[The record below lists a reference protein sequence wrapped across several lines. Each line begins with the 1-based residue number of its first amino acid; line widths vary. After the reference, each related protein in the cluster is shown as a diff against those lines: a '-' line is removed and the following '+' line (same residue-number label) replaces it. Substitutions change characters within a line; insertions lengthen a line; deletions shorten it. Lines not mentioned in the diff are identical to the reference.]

1 MGVVS
6 VGMFDGLRPLAD
18 TLAGPGGGAG
28 GGWHGVYIGVVVK
41 NQDDKSKQGRVR
53 VQLPWS
59 PDGQTEKY
67 ETWARVATLMAGKGR
82 GTWFV
87 PDPQDEV
94 VLAFEGG
101 DPRKP
106 VVLGSLW
113 NGKDEPPEQMAA
125 DNPKRTIL
133 TGAGV
138 RITLDD
144 TSGGINLLLE
154 TPGGQRVLLEDSP
167 ARVTVEDSS
176 RNSVV
181 MEQAGVTVHGTT
193 KVTISAPQVVLDTQM
208 LQCTAPMSTFSG
220 IAQTDTNITNSTVS
234 AAYMPGAGGLI

>member
-1 MGVVS
+1 
-6 VGMFDGLRPLAD
+6 MFDGLRPLAD
-18 TLAGPGGGAG
+18 TLATPAGGAS
-28 GGWHGVYIGVVVK
+28 GGWYGVYVGVVVT
-41 NQDDKSKQGRVR
+41 NQKDQRNQGRVR

-87 PDPQDEV
+87 PDEKDEV
-94 VLAFEGG
+94 IVAFEGG
-101 DPRKP
+101 DPGKP

-113 NGKDEPPEQMAA
+113 NGKDNPAEQMAEG
-125 DNPKRTIL
+125 NPKRTIL
-133 TGAGV
+133 TGKGV

-144 TSGGINLLLE
+144 SDGAVSLLLE
-154 TPGGQRVLLEDSP
+154 TPGGQRVRLDDNP
-167 ARVTVEDSS
+167 AKVTIEDSS
-176 RNSVV
+176 RNSIT
-181 MEQAGVTVHGTT
+181 MEAAGVTVNGAL
-193 KVTISAPQVVLDTQM
+193 KVTIKAPQVTLDTQM
-208 LQCTAPMSTFSG
+208 LQCTAPMSTFAG